1 MSGRWQKQ
9 VSVEGQLAEVVMS
22 LVENVISLQQVST
35 RFPLALISQSFEYDL
50 NVTV

>member
-22 LVENVISLQQVST
+22 WVENVISLQQVST
-35 RFPLALISQSFEYDL
+35 RFPWP
-50 NVTV
+50 